1 MQENVLFHSHF
12 SVTST
17 PYSPNKH
24 SYLLRGGFSLILS
37 TKHLCDE
44 SVVLKSQSPLAVS
57 CPDRKGL

>member
-1 MQENVLFHSHF
+1 MQENVLFHSHL

-24 SYLLRGGFSLILS
+24 SYLLKGGFSLILS